1 MKILLL
7 HLRYS
12 LEEVIL
18 ILSEHL
24 ASVLVPKLLTLY
36 THHWCMGTKNK
47 IVKLTPQKIR
57 YIIRYKTNNYSTK
70 SIAKDLKISES
81 TVKRVWMH
89 WVRTKTPLNISKFG
103 RKKKE
108 LDKTSEDLIL
118 KINKEAKSW
127 RKTSGKNNKIHARKA
142 YTA

>member
-1 MKILLL
+1 
-7 HLRYS
+7 
-12 LEEVIL
+12 
-18 ILSEHL
+18 
-24 ASVLVPKLLTLY
+24 
-36 THHWCMGTKNK
+36 MGKKNK
-47 IVKLTPQKIR
+47 IVKLTPPKIR

-89 WVRTKTPLNISKFG
+89 WVKTKTPLNISKFG

-118 KINKEAKSW
+118 KITLISISESFDVVEASTKS
-127 RKTSGKNNKIHARKA
+127 KILAQDV
-142 YTA
+142 

>member
-1 MKILLL
+1 
-7 HLRYS
+7 
-12 LEEVIL
+12 
-18 ILSEHL
+18 
-24 ASVLVPKLLTLY
+24 
-36 THHWCMGTKNK
+36 MGKKNK

-89 WVRTKTPLNISKFG
+89 WIRTKTPLNISKFG

-108 LDKTSEDLIL
+108 LDKATEELIL
-118 KINKEAKSW
+118 RINKEQNLGARRLEKII
-127 RKTSGKNNKIHARKA
+127 KFTHGKHIPHIPQ
-142 YTA
+142 

>member
-1 MKILLL
+1 
-7 HLRYS
+7 
-12 LEEVIL
+12 
-18 ILSEHL
+18 
-24 ASVLVPKLLTLY
+24 
-36 THHWCMGTKNK
+36 MGKKNK
-47 IVKLTPQKIR
+47 IVKLTPRKIR

-89 WVRTKTPLNISKFG
+89 WVRTKMLLNISKFG

-118 KINKEAKSW
+118 KITLISISESFDVVEASTKS
-127 RKTSGKNNKIHARKA
+127 KISAQDVWKKS
-142 YTA
+142 